1 MLPPRIAG
9 ASPNRIISTKKMVVE
24 TVSKNRPTFDSKN
37 SSAEKS
43 AMKKSKA
50 SEQNYAASSRKRKEK
65 MSSLRSSL
73 QMDSVGGTL
82 KSSFNEMGCAGET
95 PRNKILEQSSQIK
108 KHGKNSHNNSSQY
121 SSKDQN
127 TNISQGNTTMSTTLK
142 TVTASPLH
150 QQLRYNETT
159 AKYGG
164 GPTPQYAKQREE
176 DKLSNS
182 AANSTHAKHKKN
194 RLSEMGG
201 VPLARTVPN
210 QGVKI
215 KKYKWKSNQEVLKPV
230 K

>member
-24 TVSKNRPTFDSKN
+24 TVSKSRPTFDSKN

-43 AMKKSKA
+43 AMKKSKV
-50 SEQNYAASSRKRKEK
+50 SEQNYVASSRKRKEK

-150 QQLRYNETT
+150 Q
-159 AKYGG
+159 
-164 GPTPQYAKQREE
+164 
-176 DKLSNS
+176 
-182 AANSTHAKHKKN
+182 
-194 RLSEMGG
+194 
-201 VPLARTVPN
+201 
-210 QGVKI
+210 
-215 KKYKWKSNQEVLKPV
+215 
-230 K
+230 